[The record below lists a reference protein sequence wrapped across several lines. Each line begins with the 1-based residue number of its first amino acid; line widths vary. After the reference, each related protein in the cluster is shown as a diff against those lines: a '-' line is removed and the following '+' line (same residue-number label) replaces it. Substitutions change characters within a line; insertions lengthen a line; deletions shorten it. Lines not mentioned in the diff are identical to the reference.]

1 MIKIPT
7 KYTLGKPSGDTI
19 QIFKNDKPVGFGT
32 MGTVSCLEKIFIDE
46 GSNKQDW
53 FIAEGSNVF
62 KVSREQY
69 KLSLV
74 EILNNMQI
82 EFSDTDDIEKL
93 QTLIGRYNGN

>member
-1 MIKIPT
+1 MIKTPT

-19 QIFKNDKPVGFGT
+19 QIFKNEKPVGFGT
-32 MGTVSCLEKIFIDE
+32 MGVISCLEKIFIDE

-62 KVSREQY
+62 KVNREQY

-82 EFSDTDDIEKL
+82 EFSNADDIEKL
-93 QTLIGRYNGN
+93 QILVGRYNGN